1 MNWDVR
7 EISGQSVNDLIHLT
21 NNTIEARKITNMSS
35 YNLYIIFRLIENVMY
50 QHNQG
55 RLFYLMIK
63 QHIVE
68 FVTVQILLEVI
79 VARNQFYSKTMSSS
93 PIISFGEEHLRCRNV
108 WL

>member
-93 PIISFGEEHLRCRNV
+93 PIISFGEKHLRCRNV
-108 WL
+108 